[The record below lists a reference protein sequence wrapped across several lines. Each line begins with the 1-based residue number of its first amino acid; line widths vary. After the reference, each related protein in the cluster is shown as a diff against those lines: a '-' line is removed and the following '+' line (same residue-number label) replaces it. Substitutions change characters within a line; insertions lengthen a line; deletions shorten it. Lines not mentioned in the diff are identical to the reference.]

1 MKKNNIITIA
11 YIGVT
16 AALIAVCS
24 LISVP
29 MPWGVPVTLQTF
41 AIAFAGYFLGS
52 KNGTVSVIVYILLG
66 AVGMPVFSGFKG
78 GFSVLVGLTGGF
90 IYGFILLGFL
100 CGAAVKSKSKVIT
113 VVFSVCGILAT
124 HLLGTIQFSFVSST
138 PVLRS
143 FLTVSL
149 PFLLKDFVSLI
160 AAFMLA
166 VKVRKILSGRLLFSH
181 YT

>member
-1 MKKNNIITIA
+1 MKKSKISAIT

-16 AALIAVCS
+16 AALIAACS
-24 LISVP
+24 LISIP

-52 KNGTVSVIVYILLG
+52 KNGTVSVLVYILLG
-66 AVGMPVFSGFKG
+66 AVGIPVFAGFKG

-90 IYGFILLGFL
+90 ISGFILLAFL
-100 CGAAVKSKSKVIT
+100 CGAAVKSKNKMIK
-113 VVFSVCGILAT
+113 VVFSFCGILAT
-124 HLLGTIQFSFVSST
+124 HLLGVIQFSVISST

-149 PFLLKDFVSLI
+149 PFIVKDFASLI
-160 AAFMLA
+160 LAFLLA
-166 VKVRKILSGRLLFSH
+166 VKIRNVLYSRAVSPF
-181 YT
+181 